1 MKRISAIIILG
12 LITGCVTTDL
22 YTPPPQSTSKSSGLP
37 SDLPP
42 IFKLGLQ
49 DSEKELQN
57 IDDFFDDIFI
67 KGISP
72 NELEGNV
79 YSTKRSR
86 YLVSQTNPLVVS
98 RGGNNM
104 AWEKRCFN
112 VFTSQNEGS
121 YLIGQKFSQY
131 LEYVTIEEFP
141 ISNSDGSSGSRNMAI
156 FVTAD
161 YSMEQLTADLGP
173 IERDTF
179 EEMLNSLE

>member
-1 MKRISAIIILG
+1 MRRISTIIILG
-12 LITGCVTTDL
+12 LLTGCVTTDL
-22 YTPPPQSTSKSSGLP
+22 YTPPAQSTSKSSGLP

-42 IFKLGLQ
+42 IFKFGLQ

-104 AWEKRCFN
+104 AWEKRHFN
-112 VFTSQNEGS
+112 VVTTENDGS
-121 YLIGQKFSQY
+121 YLVGQKFSQY
-131 LEYVTIEEFP
+131 LIFSTIDALS
-141 ISNSDGSSGSRNMAI
+141 ISSSDGSSSIQNVAI

-161 YSMEQLTADLGP
+161 SLMEQVTADMGL